1 MRSISCLVLP
11 IPDHVFFEQ
20 TVFERQFSDDLLQC
34 AGLAAQVLYLVR
46 GCCAGRIA
54 GEPLLP
60 GLKEVFRPAV
70 IQILDDPF
78 TTAQLG
84 DALLAAQAL
93 QHNADLLFC
102 RELPACRPPDVFH
115 NLFRRFLHRPGFLS
129 HLRSLKGYDEPEIL
143 PSSTRPICLIGADAG
158 QTGAFSHSLISH
170 STCRSTMRR
179 ATDLRRS
186 ECGIVSKYFDKSA

>member
-84 DALLAAQAL
+84 DALLAAQAF

-115 NLFRRFLHRPGFLS
+115 DLFRRFLHRPGFLS

-158 QTGAFSHSLISH
+158 HPRRWFPRWWIRAPQGIWTRLRIWTQLRIWTSLRILW
-170 STCRSTMRR
+170 R
-179 ATDLRRS
+179 L
-186 ECGIVSKYFDKSA
+186 

>member
-20 TVFERQFSDDLLQC
+20 TIFERQFSDDLLQC

-46 GCCAGRIA
+46 GRGPCSVASQPPLAGFQ
-54 GEPLLP
+54 
-60 GLKEVFRPAV
+60 EVLRPAIIEV
-70 IQILDDPF
+70 LDDPF
-78 TTAQLG
+78 ATAQLG

-115 NLFRRFLHRPGFLS
+115 DLFRRFLHRPGFLS
-129 HLRSLKGYDEPEIL
+129 HLRSLKSYDEPEIL

-158 QTGAFSHSLISH
+158 QSP
-170 STCRSTMRR
+170 
-179 ATDLRRS
+179 RRS
-186 ECGIVSKYFDKSA
+186 SRSRIKATFSSSSSCRTVRLFSAPTRWPSRCAI